1 MSIAVDIYNQKNNFK
16 ILILFLLFL
25 VAGLSIF
32 YTDKIVTKLEEREK
46 QQIKLYA
53 IGTEFSLKQDINEA
67 VNPLQ
72 NAVLEANKTNTCQS
86 IYKTANGELNPINIT
101 EVNGISLNGLK
112 YEAQQELLKI
122 KLKEIIKDDHEP
134 ITWDNGLGSNEYIYY
149 SDSKLLTQL
158 RYYPVY
164 QLIAVLIFGLI
175 TYFAF
180 SYSRRSEQNRV
191 WVGLAKETAHQLG
204 TPLSSL
210 TAWIEYFKG
219 DPKYD
224 PEIILEL
231 EKDVQRLDVI
241 TTRFSNIGSVPL
253 MKPENLYE
261 VVQSFLSYLQK
272 RISTKINLTIDN
284 QLEAGQLVQINRYLF
299 EWVIENVCKN
309 AVDAM
314 GGIGELVVV
323 LKNNPEGGIII
334 DVSDNGKGIAKL
346 NLKKIFNPGFSTKKR
361 GWGLGLTLAKRIVE
375 NYHKGKLIVKKSEL
389 NKGTTFRITLPS

>member
-1 MSIAVDIYNQKNNFK
+1 MSISVDIYNQKNYAK
-16 ILILFLLFL
+16 IIILLILMI

-32 YTDKIVTKLEEREK
+32 YTDKIVTKLEEREE

-53 IGTEFSLKQDINEA
+53 EALQYTLKQEMDQD
-67 VNPLQ
+67 VNSFMTL
-72 NAVLEANKTNTCQS
+72 LMEANRNTTVQA
-86 IYKTANGELNPINIT
+86 IYKTVSGELVPINKF
-101 EVNGISLNGLK
+101 EGFEGLK
-112 YEAQQELLKI
+112 YEDQQIFLKE
-122 KLKEIIKDDHEP
+122 KLAEIIKDDHEP
-134 ITWDNGLGSNEYIYY
+134 MSWDNGLGSKEYIYY

-158 RYYPVY
+158 RYYPIY
-164 QLIAVLIFGLI
+164 QLITVLIFGLI

-180 SYSRRSEQNRV
+180 SYSRKSEQNRV

-210 TAWIEYFKG
+210 TAWVEYFKS

-224 PEIILEL
+224 PEIIMEL

-253 MKPENLYE
+253 MKEENLYQ
-261 VVQSFLSYLQK
+261 VVESFLSYLQK
-272 RISTKINLTIDN
+272 RISSKIDLTIDN
-284 QLEAGQLVQINRYLF
+284 QLDTGQTVKINRYLF

-314 GGIGELVVV
+314 GGTGQLVVV
-323 LKNNPEGGIII
+323 LKNNLEGGIVI
-334 DVSDNGKGIAKL
+334 DVSDSGKGIAKN

-375 NYHKGKLIVKKSEL
+375 NYHKGKLLVKKSEI
-389 NKGTTFRITLPS
+389 NKGTTFRILLPQ

>member
-16 ILILFLLFL
+16 LVVLLLLIL

-32 YTDKIVTKLEEREK
+32 YTDKIVTKLEEREQ

-53 IGTEFSLKQDINEA
+53 IGIEFALKQDINEE
-67 VNPLQ
+67 VNPLTL
-72 NAVLEANKTNTCQS
+72 AVFEANKTNTCQA
-86 IYKTANGELNPINIT
+86 IHKTASGELNPTNIE
-101 EVNGISLNGLK
+101 EVNGIKLSTLK
-112 YEAQQELLKI
+112 YEEQQKLLQI

-134 ITWDNGLGSNEYIYY
+134 IIWDNGLGGKEYIYY
-149 SDSKLLTQL
+149 NDSKLLTQL
-158 RYYPVY
+158 RYYPIY

-210 TAWIEYFKG
+210 TAWVEYFKS
-219 DPKYD
+219 DPKFE
-224 PEIILEL
+224 PEIIMEL

-241 TTRFSNIGSVPL
+241 TTRFSNIGSVPI
-253 MKPENLYE
+253 MKDENLYQ
-261 VVQSFLSYLQK
+261 VVESFLTYLQK

-284 QLEAGQLVQINRYLF
+284 QLNDSQLVKINRYLF

-314 GGIGELVVV
+314 GGVGQLVVE

-334 DVSDNGKGIAKL
+334 DVSDNGKGIAKT

-375 NYHKGKLIVKKSEL
+375 NYHKGKLLVKKSEL
-389 NKGTTFRITLPS
+389 NKGTTFRIMLP